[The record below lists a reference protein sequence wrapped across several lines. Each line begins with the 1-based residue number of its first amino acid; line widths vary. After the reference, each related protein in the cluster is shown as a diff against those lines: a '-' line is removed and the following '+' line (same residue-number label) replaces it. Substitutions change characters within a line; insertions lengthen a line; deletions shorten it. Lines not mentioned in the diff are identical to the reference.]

1 MEGVILLKKKQV
13 KIYRLALKV
22 IDGLMSIRDFSILT
36 GKSYRQAR
44 RIIQKIRADDI
55 EGMNHGNSRK
65 IPQNKTPLELELE
78 IINLLKT
85 KYHGFNLIHF
95 REMIELNEDIKISQA
110 TIYRIAKKYSLQ
122 PIKYRRSSNK
132 LHKPRARHAQEG
144 MLVQFDGS
152 EHPWF
157 SDQFTDLIAAIDD
170 ATGKILAAEFFKG
183 ETSNNSMKVLRD
195 VVNSHGIPEAFYTDQ
210 AGIYG
215 KKDRDWTSQIARA
228 LATINCRLIIA
239 GSPQAKG
246 RIERLFKT
254 LQSRLVSELKLFNV
268 STIVEA
274 NKFLKEDFIPR
285 FNEKFGV
292 LAREEEKAY
301 LPYVFEDL
309 DLVFCKK
316 FERKIGQGN
325 TFSWE
330 GKLWVIDGATRYD
343 KRIVNINAHL
353 DGSTSLDIMGKR
365 VTASKTEKDYRL
377 FKKAG

>member
-1 MEGVILLKKKQV
+1 MEGMVLLEKKQV
-13 KIYRLALKV
+13 KVYRLALKV
-22 IDGLMSIRDFSILT
+22 LEGQMTIRDFSILT
-36 GKSYRQAR
+36 GKSYRQAQ
-44 RIIQKIRADDI
+44 RIIQKIRCDDI
-55 EGMNHGNSRK
+55 EGMIHGNSKK
-65 IPQNKTPLELELE
+65 IPPNKTTLEKELE
-78 IINLLKT
+78 IIKLLKT

-95 REMIELNEDIKISQA
+95 KEMIEANEGIIVSK
-110 TIYRIAKKYSLQ
+110 TVLYRMAKKHSLQ
-122 PIKYRRSSNK
+122 AIKYRRSKK

-157 SDQFTDLIAAIDD
+157 NDQFTDLIAAIDD

-183 ETSNNSMKVLRD
+183 ETSNNSMKVIRD
-195 VVNSHGIPEAFYTDQ
+195 VINTHGIPEAFYTDQ
-210 AGIYG
+210 AGSYG

-228 LATINCRLIIA
+228 LSSINCRLIIA

-246 RIERLFKT
+246 RVERLFKT
-254 LQSRLVSELKLFNV
+254 LQGRLVSELKLFNIK
-268 STIVEA
+268 TMIEA
-274 NKFLKEDFIPR
+274 NKFLKEDFVPR
-285 FNEKFGV
+285 FNERFGV

-316 FERKIGQGN
+316 FYRKIGKNN

-330 GKLWVIDGATRYD
+330 GKLWIIDGNSRYD
-343 KRIVNINAHL
+343 NRIVNVNAHL
-353 DGSTSLDIMGKR
+353 DGSMSFDIMGKI
-365 VTASKTEKDYRL
+365 VTAKKTEKDYRF